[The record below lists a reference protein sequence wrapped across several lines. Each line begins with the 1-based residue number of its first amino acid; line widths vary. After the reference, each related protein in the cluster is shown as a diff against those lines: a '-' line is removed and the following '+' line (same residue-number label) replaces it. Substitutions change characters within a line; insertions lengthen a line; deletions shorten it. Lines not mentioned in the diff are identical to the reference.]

1 MPTNVTEIEWT
12 RRRYNRIVTGF
23 YAVGIVGFLIGMF
36 LAYDL
41 VGAVVYLL
49 GVIGGIGSSVYANRV
64 SPVTMT
70 DERDERLVQRASYL
84 TIKIVAAVT
93 LAVFPVL
100 FVFDAAGTFTFSPVL
115 TGVLYTVGAIGLL
128 LLASCLAFEYVL

>member
-1 MPTNVTEIEWT
+1 MTTNATKTEWT
-12 RRRYNRIVTGF
+12 RRRYNRIVAGF
-23 YAVGIVGFLIGMF
+23 YAVGIGGFFLGMF
-36 LAYDL
+36 LGYDL

-49 GVIGGIGSSVYANRV
+49 GVIGGIGSSVYARRL

-70 DERDERLVQRASYL
+70 DERDERFVQRASYL
-84 TIKIVAAVT
+84 TMMIVAAFT

-100 FVFDAAGTFTFSPVL
+100 FVFDAAGTFTFSPLL

-128 LLASCLAFEYVL
+128 FLASCLAIKYVL